1 MSLIEKYKLKTGRD
15 FAKQVIRSYMIKNK
29 MTVDEFKKKNPT
41 MNTFDQN
48 SKLLGIIRTHG
59 YFVMTEEIYQELLH
73 ELKLEEDYKKK
84 LDNEAI
90 ETVNVNGKEMVTY
103 TDQKSGEQITV
114 DNTVS
119 GKDFKQR
126 MAQVQSEHKQFQ
138 TTDGN
143 NTLNVMNYMK
153 DNINITPNTQKT
165 SDIELDSVTEDLR
178 QVAIVAKAFESSV
191 GHHVDIDLETKTI
204 YDNGSIYSI
213 EKRGDTY
220 QVISA
225 KQTKKKKDMKNNK
238 AKTLVK
244 QNNTPGSPGQAA

>member
-1 MSLIEKYKLKTGRD
+1 MNI
-15 FAKQVIRSYMIKNK
+15 
-29 MTVDEFKKKNPT
+29 DEFMKKNPDV
-41 MNTFDQN
+41 NTFDQN

-59 YFVMTEEIYQELLH
+59 YFIMSNEIYKELLQEL
-73 ELKLEEDYKKK
+73 KYEEEAKKK

-90 ETVNVNGKEMVTY
+90 ETVHANGKEIVTY
-103 TDQKSGEQITV
+103 TDKQTGEQITV

-119 GKDFKQR
+119 HKDFKQR

-138 TTDGN
+138 GTDTN

-153 DNINITPNTQKT
+153 DKINITPDTKKV
-165 SDIELDSVTEDLR
+165 SDIKVSDVNEELR

-191 GHHVDIDLETKTI
+191 GHHVDIDLEAKTI
-204 YDNGSIYSI
+204 YDNGSVYTI

-225 KQTKKKKDMKNNK
+225 HASKKKPEKKNNK

-244 QNNTPGSPGQAA
+244 QNNTPGNTGIVA